1 MNRLRGIGVD
11 SGSAGSHLAIWMTS
25 SKIAYHAHQSNQPS
39 HHVKQHI
46 EASCFRLTHHSEL
59 YETAPTATTSQPT
72 RDKRF
77 RSHQEDELI
86 LNVRGVCDT
95 TGRTGDVA
103 LFICEQR
110 YVPCSA
116 CPRSNRG
123 KVAQASAQS
132 AEHEGYRGKTKWAGP
147 GKLRCQP
154 IASNLLRFLRHP
166 RQTPP
171 MTASAAFGS
180 CSPFREGKGTKTP
193 PLRTR
198 KATVAQ
204 TSCFAS

>member
-46 EASCFRLTHHSEL
+46 EASCLRLTHHSEL

-110 YVPCSA
+110 CVPLFGLSPFK
-116 CPRSNRG
+116 PRQGCLSVCAINRAQGASG
-123 KVAQASAQS
+123 KRNGLAP
-132 AEHEGYRGKTKWAGP
+132 E
-147 GKLRCQP
+147 KLRGQP
-154 IASNLLRFLRHP
+154 IASKPLCKPSLLRNAPPSKP
-166 RQTPP
+166 RAATP
-171 MTASAAFGS
+171 
-180 CSPFREGKGTKTP
+180 
-193 PLRTR
+193 
-198 KATVAQ
+198 
-204 TSCFAS
+204 